1 MLGSAL
7 QERRDP
13 CRRSPE
19 GQENERAAMSPAVWG
34 AEVQISRI
42 KLKENKQIKNHCFG
56 FSQEP
61 RTVNRGGWKAN
72 IFYPGGISFAWAKEE
87 RNEYKVKS
95 KDESRIWRAQTAM
108 IGS

>member
-1 MLGSAL
+1 
-7 QERRDP
+7 
-13 CRRSPE
+13 
-19 GQENERAAMSPAVWG
+19 MSPAVWG